1 MIARISL
8 FCGLALALAG
18 CDGALQKSAA
28 ATSQSTEEEAAEPL
42 PEQVSFHEH
51 IQPILTEYCDSCH
64 GPDSAKRKPKNSPLR
79 LDRVEDAFAL
89 RDDGRPVI
97 IKGEPAES
105 KLMSLIR
112 SADPDQVMPP
122 PKSRKT
128 LKRREIALL
137 ERWIEQGAD
146 YGDHSTSA
154 GE

>member
-28 ATSQSTEEEAAEPL
+28 ATSQAAEVETVEPL

-51 IQPILTEYCDSCH
+51 IRPILTEYCDSCH
-64 GPDSAKRKPKNSPLR
+64 GPDSSKRKPKNSPLR

-89 RDDGRPVI
+89 RGDGRPVI
-97 IKGEPAES
+97 IKGKPAES

-112 SADPDQVMPP
+112 SADPDLIMPP

-137 ERWIEQGAD
+137 ERWIEQGAE
-146 YGDHSTSA
+146 YEVQSTSA
-154 GE
+154 AE